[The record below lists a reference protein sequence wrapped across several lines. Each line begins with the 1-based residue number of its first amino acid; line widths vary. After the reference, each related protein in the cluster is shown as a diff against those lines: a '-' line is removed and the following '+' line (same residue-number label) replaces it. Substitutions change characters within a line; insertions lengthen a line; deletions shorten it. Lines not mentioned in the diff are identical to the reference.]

1 MEKLTPQQL
10 NYEAFKCELRV
21 MPFSEITDYQPL
33 LEKIDTLDA
42 HTKNQ
47 VAIAL
52 YRDKKQKKETRVN
65 QALSIWNKVHDAEA
79 MSLIST
85 AYFQHNDKER
95 GVSTLREAIALG
107 SVTAQLRAG
116 YCTLM
121 GIGVRPDLDKASN
134 IFKRLAKEKVP
145 EAVYFTGAL
154 YMMGSDTTPKD
165 PERAKKLLMWS
176 VEHGCKFAEFEHG
189 VSLLQKEDTKSEG
202 IKYIYKAAQKQ
213 EVRAM
218 MWLAIELARGT
229 ILPRNM
235 AESQNYMEQ
244 CYNLRFLPAVNAIN
258 EALKSTKKD

>member
-47 VAIAL
+47 VALAL

-85 AYFQHNDKER
+85 TYFQHNDKER

-176 VEHGCKFAEFEHG
+176 VEHGCKFAEFEG
-189 VSLLQKEDTKSEG
+189 YEVYEAVDGMDAVQKCEEMNYDC
-202 IKYIYKAAQKQ
+202 IIMDI
-213 EVRAM
+213 M
-218 MWLAIELARGT
+218 M
-229 ILPRNM
+229 P
-235 AESQNYMEQ
+235 
-244 CYNLRFLPAVNAIN
+244 
-258 EALKSTKKD
+258 KKDGYQAVREIRKARDLKTSPQQSAKIGKLRESVIVIDY